1 MVEHSIGNGEVDSSI
16 LSGSTIFL
24 KEIKDFRTPLCGCL
38 FAFCRGEAP
47 GKHGEKSAKTTFPP
61 VRLTI
66 AGSGSGG
73 TQQACLF
80 PASERQLI
88 PPWIYKSFRW
98 VSVHD
103 RFVLHIETVA
113 ADPIRRFGQ
122 IGVVGA
128 HEQAAGRQD
137 LRHGLDVDQVL
148 DDALCRA
155 ETLGIAEGSS
165 ASVHHRVCAGTHSW
179 VDALEEEVRFI
190 PACAGNALRHQL
202 RHPMPVHP
210 RVCGNTSI
218 SSATFQWRGS
228 SPRVRGTQPATSPDD
243 RRRFIPARAGNAH
256 PASGM
261 MATSG
266 SSPRVRGTRARGY
279 GLQGVTGS
287 SPRVRG
293 TPRPRR
299 NDIRGRFIPARAGNA
314 AAVRRRHRRFIPAR
328 AGNALV

>member
-190 PACAGNALRHQL
+190 PACAGNALSTSTPATRS
-202 RHPMPVHP
+202 PVHP
-210 RVCGNTSI
+210 RVCRERLQYRVRHFNGAVHPRVCGERSPAIDPGSI
-218 SSATFQWRGS
+218 GVGS
-228 SPRVRGTQPATSPDD
+228 SPRVRGTQIEQATMMVDQ
-243 RRRFIPARAGNAH
+243 RFIPARAGNAG
-256 PASGM
+256 ARISGW
-261 MATSG
+261 
-266 SSPRVRGTRARGY
+266 
-279 GLQGVTGS
+279 QGVTVHPRACGERRAQGYRHCRPPGS

-293 TPRPRR
+293 TP
-299 NDIRGRFIPARAGNA
+299 G
-314 AAVRRRHRRFIPAR
+314 
-328 AGNALV
+328 